1 MQDFTE
7 VFKLD
12 PNSPSGLSWKV
23 NVSSKKA
30 GDFAGYFHKG
40 KKKYFVTYKGEQYIV
55 SDVVTYL
62 QQTNKENTL
71 KENNANVIQEGSVVK
86 GVVIYILEHGALVSL
101 GQVTGL
107 IPTNEMAWSRG
118 HVPSDY
124 VRVGQEVTV
133 KVTKINTS
141 NKRIYLSLRETS
153 PDPWDDV
160 YVRFP
165 LGSCVSGKVKNIVQY
180 GAFVELD
187 KDVQGL
193 LHISATDCKNDFD
206 ALSNMFSI
214 GDTVEVVVIDINKEK
229 HRMALG
235 LKQKEHSVLKT
246 ITEKQTNSVS
256 FWNSFK
262 ELVS

>member
-23 NVSSKKA
+23 DASSKKA
-30 GDFAGYFHKG
+30 NDFAGYFHEG
-40 KKKYFVTYKGEQYIV
+40 KKKYFVTYKGKQYV
-55 SDVVTYL
+55 ASEVVKVL
-62 QQTNKENTL
+62 KQSSKESAV
-71 KENNANVIQEGSVVK
+71 KDKGVDVIQEGSVLN

-101 GQVTGL
+101 GKVTGL
-107 IPTNEMAWSRG
+107 IPTNEMAWSKG

-124 VRVGQEVTV
+124 VRVGQEVAV
-133 KVTKINTS
+133 KVTKINTTS
-141 NKRIYLSLRETS
+141 KRVYLSLREAN
-153 PDPWDDV
+153 PDPWEDV
-160 YVRFP
+160 YMRFP

-193 LHISATDCKNDFD
+193 LHISATDCNNDFD
-206 ALSNMFSI
+206 AFSKMFSV
-214 GDTVEVVVIDINKEK
+214 GDTVDVVVIDINKEK

-235 LKQKEHSVLKT
+235 LKQKDHSLLKT
-246 ITEKQTNSVS
+246 VTEKQTNSVS